1 MKSKIQL
8 YRQADYGVSAT
19 AVLPSPCRNFVFP
32 YNVYAH
38 AMLLQEGKVFDLHYG
53 LFSPTITRLHSAQQ
67 FATDLI
73 LTKLPPPPGRI
84 LEVGVG
90 LGTVL
95 SVLSQRGHMV
105 HGITADTQQIAYLQ
119 STLGT
124 DISVSNHSL
133 ETYKAEPESLT
144 AILLKETT
152 QPIEP
157 LSILNKAQDLLAQ
170 SGQLLMMGEFLLK
183 NDAAIRNP
191 RNLPQLDHMITL
203 AERFGFELV
212 ERLDL
217 SASAAPM
224 LDYLLQII
232 VTHRQRLIRDLLL
245 SHEQLAQLEQSNQV
259 CRDMYNNNQAGYAL
273 LQFRKKT
280 QPKWRLQL
288 LRKNQMPEL
297 LELFKKTFDHD
308 MIPAV
313 WHWKYNT
320 LPGQEIGVWRDQ
332 KLIAHYGGIARK
344 ILFFGQSQTAVQI
357 GDVMVDSTERGTLTK
372 KGPFFLMAATFLE
385 HYIGYNKPYLV
396 GFGFPNERAMRVA
409 ERHGLYAEV
418 GRMIE
423 FSWSPLSKW
432 PRIKSRLYAIDQ
444 ADDPNAAAAVDHC
457 WQQMAQ
463 DLSESL
469 VGIRDWSY
477 LQYRYLNHPTNH
489 YQIVLVKN
497 RFGGKARGIF
507 VLHYDSTGCE
517 VVDLIAAL
525 SEIPEL
531 IVHARRLAG
540 INGHQRL
547 YCRITENFATPF
559 AATGG
564 TQQALDFR
572 IPASIWDSA
581 PSIELLRDRWWLM
594 SGDMD
599 FR

>member
-203 AERFGFELV
+203 AERLGFELV

-217 SASAAPM
+217 SASAPM

-232 VTHRQRLIRDLLL
+232 ITHRQRLIRDLLL
-245 SHEQLAQLEQSNQV
+245 SHEQLAQLEQSIKSAAICTTTTKPV
-259 CRDMYNNNQAGYAL
+259 MHYCSLEKDA
-273 LQFRKKT
+273 T
-280 QPKWRLQL
+280 QMAFTTSEKS
-288 LRKNQMPEL
+288 N
-297 LELFKKTFDHD
+297 
-308 MIPAV
+308 A
-313 WHWKYNT
+313 
-320 LPGQEIGVWRDQ
+320 
-332 KLIAHYGGIARK
+332 GIA
-344 ILFFGQSQTAVQI
+344 
-357 GDVMVDSTERGTLTK
+357 
-372 KGPFFLMAATFLE
+372 
-385 HYIGYNKPYLV
+385 
-396 GFGFPNERAMRVA
+396 
-409 ERHGLYAEV
+409 
-418 GRMIE
+418 
-423 FSWSPLSKW
+423 
-432 PRIKSRLYAIDQ
+432 
-444 ADDPNAAAAVDHC
+444 
-457 WQQMAQ
+457 
-463 DLSESL
+463 
-469 VGIRDWSY
+469 
-477 LQYRYLNHPTNH
+477 
-489 YQIVLVKN
+489 
-497 RFGGKARGIF
+497 
-507 VLHYDSTGCE
+507 
-517 VVDLIAAL
+517 
-525 SEIPEL
+525 
-531 IVHARRLAG
+531 
-540 INGHQRL
+540 
-547 YCRITENFATPF
+547 
-559 AATGG
+559 
-564 TQQALDFR
+564 
-572 IPASIWDSA
+572 
-581 PSIELLRDRWWLM
+581 
-594 SGDMD
+594 
-599 FR
+599 